1 LNSHR
6 QKYPGYLS
14 NPFHNIYQQDTPGL
28 LAGAFMEMNKSVA
41 LPQPVKSDASPRSQ
55 RVPTEL
61 VILDL
66 EPKERKQN

>member
-1 LNSHR
+1 
-6 QKYPGYLS
+6 
-14 NPFHNIYQQDTPGL
+14 
-28 LAGAFMEMNKSVA
+28 MEMDKSVA
-41 LPQPVKSDASPRSQ
+41 LAQPIKSDASPGSQ